1 MNKSLE
7 FRADIGMLFVAIAF
21 GLGYLPTS
29 QALASNNVFVLLF
42 WRFFAASIIAGAIFF
57 PKLKAITSRE
67 IKHGAVL
74 SLFLFAGF
82 TSQTFAFKFA
92 QSSSVAFIIGLNV
105 ALVPFIAAALF
116 RHKIY
121 SYAYAGIALAIAG
134 LYLIGDT
141 QLGLGKGEALALVC
155 ACAYSFHIV
164 LTNRFVQSCDV
175 AGIAYVQ
182 ILCLSVLCCF
192 AAIFFER
199 VSIVPVMDRSFFVA
213 MAVICLLGTVFGFF
227 AQALMQKYT
236 TPVKTALFFT
246 LEPVTAGI
254 MGVFVGGERL
264 SAMQILGAAL
274 ILAGVLISEI
284 GSYFSAKRSRSVGA

>member
-1 MNKSLE
+1 M
-7 FRADIGMLFVAIAF
+7 
-21 GLGYLPTS
+21 
-29 QALASNNVFVLLF
+29 
-42 WRFFAASIIAGAIFF
+42 
-57 PKLKAITSRE
+57 
-67 IKHGAVL
+67 
-74 SLFLFAGF
+74 
-82 TSQTFAFKFA
+82 
-92 QSSSVAFIIGLNV
+92 AFIIGLNV

-164 LTNRFVQSCDV
+164 LTNRFVQSCDI

-182 ILCLSVLCCF
+182 ILCLSALCCF

-284 GSYFSAKRSRSVGA
+284 GSYLSAKRSRSADV